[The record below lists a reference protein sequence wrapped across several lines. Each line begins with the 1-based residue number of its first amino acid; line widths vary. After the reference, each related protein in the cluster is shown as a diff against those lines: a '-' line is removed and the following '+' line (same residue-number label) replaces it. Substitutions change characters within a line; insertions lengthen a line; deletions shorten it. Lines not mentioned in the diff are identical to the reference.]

1 MPQHAVSVSDLAF
14 RAAFDAGGIAPSAFD
29 HRAHVRLAY
38 VHLVEHGIAG
48 APQAMRASLQGF
60 LATHGIAASKYH
72 ETLTRAWTLA
82 VAHFMTRCGSEAF
95 EAFEAFEAH
104 GTPLFDS
111 RVMLTHYTP
120 GRLFSDMARAT
131 WVEPDLDPI
140 PH

>member
-14 RAAFDAGGIAPSAFD
+14 RSAFDAGRIAPSAFD

-38 VHLVEHGIAG
+38 VHLVEHGVAG
-48 APQAMRASLQGF
+48 APQAMRASLQVF
-60 LATHGIAASKYH
+60 LASHGIAPSKYH

-82 VAHFMTRCGSEAF
+82 VAHFMARHPGGTF
-95 EAFEAFEAH
+95 ESFSARS
-104 GTPLFDS
+104 TPLFDS

-120 GRLFSDMARAT
+120 ARLFSDAARAA

>member
-1 MPQHAVSVSDLAF
+1 MLQHAVSVSDLAF

-38 VHLVEHGIAG
+38 VHLVEHGVAG
-48 APQAMRASLQGF
+48 APQAMRSSLRAF
-60 LATHGIAASKYH
+60 LAAHGIAPSKYH
-72 ETLTRAWTLA
+72 ETLTRAWTFA
-82 VAHFMTRCGSEAF
+82 VAHFMSRHGSDAF
-95 EAFEAFEAH
+95 EAFEARS
-104 GTPLFDS
+104 TPLFDS

-120 GRLFSDMARAT
+120 ERLFSDAARAT